1 VKELSLKFKI
11 KSQLKMAS
19 VDGFFK
25 QFVDEPDNEM
35 KILGIAGLELTG
47 KDLGVLKKRIEG
59 KKTKDKKGGGG
70 GGGSKPEKKPEVLT
84 PKTSVAGGGGSGEE
98 GDVRDLAA
106 EQKLVE
112 RFWED
117 LEKMDP
123 VTLLSEDVLDA
134 FKYIGFSPDVVLREI
149 LHRGQV
155 GGRSSDQ
162 IKKDM
167 VDMITIAIIKGSV
180 TEKNLLKT
188 SDAGKVVYKNLQ
200 TVYQLETGGAK
211 GKDST
216 HLTAARVAAAVPG
229 MVIQVLIKRPEFAK
243 TFVGPFGSK
252 SLPAYL
258 RHQAAAA
265 CIPECA
271 SEKLK
276 EYLIALITAFTADQT
291 KALAKSKD
299 TPADLFDT
307 QLNYVQTTFSGN
319 HPTETLR
326 QRIFKSFSLSSD
338 YEKLSIV
345 ADRIKKVKP
354 DFVSLTLQEL
364 DAELA
369 K

>member
-1 VKELSLKFKI
+1 
-11 KSQLKMAS
+11 MAT
-19 VDGFFK
+19 VDSFFENFLIDPK
-25 QFVDEPDNEM
+25 NEV
-35 KILGIAGLELTG
+35 KILEMAGLELTG

-59 KKTKDKKGGGG
+59 KKVKDEKVAGK
-70 GGGSKPEKKPEVLT
+70 KPERKPEVLT
-84 PKTSVAGGGGSGEE
+84 PGTSAVGGERGGREGE
-98 GDVRDLAA
+98 GARDLVQ

-112 RFWED
+112 KFWED

-134 FKYIGFSPDVVLREI
+134 FKYVGFSPDIVLREI

-155 GGRSSDQ
+155 GGRASDQ
-162 IKKDM
+162 IKRDM

-180 TEKNLLKT
+180 TEKNLQKT

-200 TVYQLETGGAK
+200 TIYQLETGGAR

-252 SLPAYL
+252 SLPPYL

-265 CIPECA
+265 CIPESA

-307 QLNYVQTTFSGN
+307 QLNYVQTTFNGN
-319 HPTETLR
+319 HPTEALR
-326 QRIFKSFSLSSD
+326 QKIFKSFSLSSD
-338 YEKLSIV
+338 FEKLSIV
-345 ADRIKKVKP
+345 ADRIKKVKS
-354 DFVSLTLQEL
+354 DFFSLTLQEL